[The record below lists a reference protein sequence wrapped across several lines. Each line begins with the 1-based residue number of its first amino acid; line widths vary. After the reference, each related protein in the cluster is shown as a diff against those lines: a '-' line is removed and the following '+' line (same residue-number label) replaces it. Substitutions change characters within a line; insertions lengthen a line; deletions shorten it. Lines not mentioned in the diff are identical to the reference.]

1 MTRWITLF
9 RNACIFKP
17 YILVQLTPEVRTL
30 QYLGDSLEVSGRH
43 ILEEDLVQEIVLM
56 ANPGVIL
63 MPGQTLP
70 LTIFRPNVISLMKKL
85 IDTTKVRREGWMCFR
100 FQLYS
105 LS

>member
-1 MTRWITLF
+1 MPQATERISL
-9 RNACIFKP
+9 
-17 YILVQLTPEVRTL
+17 LL

-70 LTIFRPNVISLMKKL
+70 LTIFRPNVISLMRKL
-85 IDTTKVRREGWMCFR
+85 IDTTKVWKIRTIPIFIFR
-100 FQLYS
+100 HHPIPIICVGVGV
-105 LS
+105 

>member
-1 MTRWITLF
+1 M
-9 RNACIFKP
+9 
-17 YILVQLTPEVRTL
+17 L

-70 LTIFRPNVISLMKKL
+70 LTFFRPNVISLMKKL
-85 IDTTKVRREGWMCFR
+85 IDTTKVRKNLPDLPFTATCVIIII
-100 FQLYS
+100 QS
-105 LS
+105 